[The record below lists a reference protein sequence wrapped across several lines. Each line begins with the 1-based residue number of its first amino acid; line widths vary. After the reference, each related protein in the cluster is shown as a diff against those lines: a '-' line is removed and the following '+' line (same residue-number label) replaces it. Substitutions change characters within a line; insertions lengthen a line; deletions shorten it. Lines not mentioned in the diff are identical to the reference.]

1 MIDKIIYSFFGL
13 LDKFSEH
20 LDNVFFP
27 KPNKRKNKCKDCKCD
42 CHCDGSANECVN
54 CECNKSK
61 RQYEKKI
68 DHATDMTYED
78 EVKYESK

>member
-1 MIDKIIYSFFGL
+1 M
-13 LDKFSEH
+13 
-20 LDNVFFP
+20 V
-27 KPNKRKNKCKDCKCD
+27 CADCNCD
-42 CHCDGSANECVN
+42 CHCDGTSNECAN